1 MRKAYLL
8 TWNPKYWKWENYH
21 AALENIKN
29 KEKVTESWTC
39 QSKHPIVGDDI
50 YLIKSGVGIVA
61 HGNVSKQSYEAP
73 HFNPEKASKGKKANW
88 IDVDFDWI
96 LDEDNFKNRAISVEE
111 LKKIFPNQTWS
122 PRASGIKIKD
132 EYVDA
137 FTRFFNDCLSTK
149 YTEVEFE
156 QITSFLDEFGG
167 RQYVKP
173 ENAGVDREVMER
185 FRARGQSAS
194 KVFSEYASILKNTFP
209 SYEMG
214 KCSSWLGPSQ
224 KGCLY
229 FWVEF
234 KKSNSVQYP
243 HSISV
248 SINKFPEH
256 DLSGDITLS
265 LRVEARD
272 SNCKSEDYEFHNKV
286 INKSLLGGSE
296 LFYQA
301 DLENNESRNFGIDTE
316 SVKTSLS
323 SGIIKKIK
331 IVKNI
336 DGPYDKENTTKVIND
351 SINAFKELA
360 PFYEYILRERGEM
373 SEDGGKNIVL
383 DEKIGLNT
391 ILYGPPGTGK
401 TYNTVNYAV
410 AICDSEDIETVEQRQ
425 YSENLRRYNDLKDEG
440 FIEFITFHQ
449 SYGYEEFIEGIKP
462 KVDSVS
468 DDIQYTIEEGIFKKI
483 CSSARNNPE
492 ARYVL
497 IIDEINRGNISKIF
511 GELITLIE
519 DTKREGMEENV
530 STILPYSQTLFSVP
544 ANLYILGTMNTAD
557 RSISLMDTALRRRFQ
572 FVEMLPDA
580 DVLRSINADRVEDLD
595 VALMLE
601 KMNERISYLY
611 DSEHTIGHAFFTKLS
626 KPELRNIETLKSI
639 FEKSIIPL
647 LQEYFYEDY
656 HKIQLVFGD
665 NDKSDDNLK
674 FIIDKESNVSNVFKG
689 NEVDIDDLPEKK
701 YKINPIA
708 LQNLESYRQI
718 I

>member
-1 MRKAYLL
+1 MRRAYLL
-8 TWNPKYWKWENYH
+8 TWNPKFWKWENYH
-21 AALENIKN
+21 TALQNIKN

-39 QSKHPIVGDDI
+39 QSKQPIVGDDI
-50 YLIKSGVGIVA
+50 YLLKSGVGIVA
-61 HGNVSKQSYEAP
+61 HGNVSKESYEAP
-73 HFNPEKASKGKKANW
+73 HFNSEKASEGKMANW

-96 LDEDNFKNRAISVEE
+96 LDEDNYENRAISVKE
-111 LKKIFPNQTWS
+111 LKKNFPKQAWS
-122 PRASGIKIKD
+122 PRASGIEIKD
-132 EYVDA
+132 EYIDT
-137 FTRFFNDCLSTK
+137 FTRFFNDYLSTK
-149 YTEVEFE
+149 HIEIEFE

-167 RQYVKP
+167 RQYIKP
-173 ENAGVDREVMER
+173 ENAGVDREAMER
-185 FRARGQSAS
+185 FRIKGQSAN
-194 KVFSEYASILKNTFP
+194 KAFLEYASILKNVFP

-214 KCSSWLGPSQ
+214 RCSPWMDQSQ

-234 KKSNSVQYP
+234 KKSGAGQYP
-243 HSISV
+243 HSISI

-272 SNCKSEDYEFHNKV
+272 SNCKSEDYLFHNKV
-286 INKSLLGGSE
+286 INKPLPGESA

-301 DLENNESRNFGIDTE
+301 DLVKNGSQNFGIDTE

-336 DGPYDKENTTKVIND
+336 DGPYDKENATNIIND
-351 SINAFKELA
+351 SINAFRELA

-373 SEDGGKNIVL
+373 SEEGGENIVL

-410 AICDSEDIETVEQRQ
+410 AICDGEEIQKVQQIE
-425 YSENLRRYNDLKDEG
+425 YSENLRRYNELKDGG

-462 KVDSVS
+462 KVDIQS
-468 DDIQYTIEEGIFKKI
+468 DDLQYTIEEGIFKKI

-492 ARYVL
+492 KCYVL

-580 DVLRSINADRVEDLD
+580 DVLRSINADRVEELD

-656 HKIQLVFGD
+656 NKIQLVFGD
-665 NDKSDDNLK
+665 NGKTDDNLK
-674 FIIDKESNVSNVFKG
+674 FIIDEESKISNVFKG

-701 YKINPIA
+701 YKINSIA

>member
-1 MRKAYLL
+1 M
-8 TWNPKYWKWENYH
+8 
-21 AALENIKN
+21 
-29 KEKVTESWTC
+29 
-39 QSKHPIVGDDI
+39 
-50 YLIKSGVGIVA
+50 
-61 HGNVSKQSYEAP
+61 
-73 HFNPEKASKGKKANW
+73 
-88 IDVDFDWI
+88 
-96 LDEDNFKNRAISVEE
+96 
-111 LKKIFPNQTWS
+111 
-122 PRASGIKIKD
+122 
-132 EYVDA
+132 
-137 FTRFFNDCLSTK
+137 
-149 YTEVEFE
+149 
-156 QITSFLDEFGG
+156 
-167 RQYVKP
+167 
-173 ENAGVDREVMER
+173 
-185 FRARGQSAS
+185 
-194 KVFSEYASILKNTFP
+194 
-209 SYEMG
+209 
-214 KCSSWLGPSQ
+214 
-224 KGCLY
+224 
-229 FWVEF
+229 
-234 KKSNSVQYP
+234 
-243 HSISV
+243 
-248 SINKFPEH
+248 INKPLPE
-256 DLSGDITLS
+256 
-265 LRVEARD
+265 D
-272 SNCKSEDYEFHNKV
+272 SA
-286 INKSLLGGSE
+286 

-301 DLENNESRNFGIDTE
+301 DLVKNGSQNFGIDTE

-336 DGPYDKENTTKVIND
+336 DGPYDKENATNIIND
-351 SINAFKELA
+351 SINAFKELV
-360 PFYEYILRERGEM
+360 PFYEYILRERGKM
-373 SEDGGKNIVL
+373 SEEGGENIVL

-410 AICDSEDIETVEQRQ
+410 AICDSEEIQKVQQIE
-425 YSENLRRYNDLKDEG
+425 YSENLRRYNELKGGG

-462 KVDSVS
+462 KVDIQS
-468 DDIQYTIEEGIFKKI
+468 DDLQYTIEEGIFKKI

-492 ARYVL
+492 KYYVL

-544 ANLYILGTMNTAD
+544 ANLHILGTMNTAD

-665 NDKSDDNLK
+665 NGKTDDNLK
-674 FIIDKESNVSNVFKG
+674 FIIDEESKVSNVFKG
-689 NEVDIDDLPEKK
+689 NEVDIDDIPEKK

>member
-1 MRKAYLL
+1 MGRAYLL
-8 TWNPKYWKWENYH
+8 TWNPDYWKWENYT

-39 QSKHPIVGDDI
+39 QSKQPIVGDDI

-73 HFNPEKASKGKKANW
+73 HYNSEKASIGKRANW

-96 LDEDNFKNRAISVEE
+96 LDEDNFENRAISVKE
-111 LKKIFPNQTWS
+111 LKQKFPNQTWT
-122 PRASGIKIKD
+122 PRASGIEIKD
-132 EYVDA
+132 EYIDD
-137 FTRFFNDCLSTK
+137 FTRFFNDFLSTK
-149 YTEVEFE
+149 HTELEFE

-173 ENAGVDREVMER
+173 EKAGVEREVMER
-185 FRARGQSAS
+185 FRKKGQIACRT
-194 KVFSEYASILKNTFP
+194 FLEYASILKNIFP

-214 KCSSWLGPSQ
+214 SCSSWVDQSR

-234 KKSNSVQYP
+234 KKSGSGQYP
-243 HSISV
+243 HSISI

-256 DLSGDITLS
+256 NLSGDITLS

-272 SNCKSEDYEFHNKV
+272 SKCKSEDYVFHNQLIK
-286 INKSLLGGSE
+286 KPLPEGSG
-296 LFYQA
+296 LFYQV
-301 DLENNESRNFGIDTE
+301 DLVKTGSQNFGIDTE

-323 SGIIKKIK
+323 SGDIKKIK

-336 DGPYDKENTTKVIND
+336 DGPYNKENSSKIIND
-351 SINAFKELA
+351 SIKAFEELA
-360 PFYEYILRERGEM
+360 PFYEFILRERGVANEQI
-373 SEDGGKNIVL
+373 GGNTMT

-391 ILYGPPGTGK
+391 IIYGPPGTGK

-410 AICDSEDIETVEQRQ
+410 AIVDGEDLQIVQQRE
-425 YSENLRRYNDLKDEG
+425 YSENLGRYDEFKNEG

-519 DTKREGMEENV
+519 ETKREGMEENV
-530 STILPYSQTLFSVP
+530 STILPYSKTLFSVP
-544 ANLYILGTMNTAD
+544 ANLHILGTMNTAD

-665 NDKSDDNLK
+665 NAKTDDNLK
-674 FIIDKESNVSNVFKG
+674 FIIDEETKVSNVFKG

>member
-1 MRKAYLL
+1 M
-8 TWNPKYWKWENYH
+8 
-21 AALENIKN
+21 
-29 KEKVTESWTC
+29 
-39 QSKHPIVGDDI
+39 
-50 YLIKSGVGIVA
+50 
-61 HGNVSKQSYEAP
+61 
-73 HFNPEKASKGKKANW
+73 
-88 IDVDFDWI
+88 
-96 LDEDNFKNRAISVEE
+96 
-111 LKKIFPNQTWS
+111 
-122 PRASGIKIKD
+122 
-132 EYVDA
+132 
-137 FTRFFNDCLSTK
+137 
-149 YTEVEFE
+149 
-156 QITSFLDEFGG
+156 
-167 RQYVKP
+167 
-173 ENAGVDREVMER
+173 
-185 FRARGQSAS
+185 
-194 KVFSEYASILKNTFP
+194 
-209 SYEMG
+209 
-214 KCSSWLGPSQ
+214 
-224 KGCLY
+224 
-229 FWVEF
+229 
-234 KKSNSVQYP
+234 
-243 HSISV
+243 
-248 SINKFPEH
+248 
-256 DLSGDITLS
+256 
-265 LRVEARD
+265 
-272 SNCKSEDYEFHNKV
+272 
-286 INKSLLGGSE
+286 
-296 LFYQA
+296 
-301 DLENNESRNFGIDTE
+301 
-316 SVKTSLS
+316 
-323 SGIIKKIK
+323 
-331 IVKNI
+331 
-336 DGPYDKENTTKVIND
+336 
-351 SINAFKELA
+351 A
-360 PFYEYILRERGEM
+360 PFYEFILRERGVANEQI
-373 SEDGGKNIVL
+373 GGNTMT

-391 ILYGPPGTGK
+391 IIYGPPGTGK

-410 AICDSEDIETVEQRQ
+410 AIVDGEDLQIVQQRE
-425 YSENLRRYNDLKDEG
+425 YSENLGRYDEFKNEG

-519 DTKREGMEENV
+519 ETKREGMEENV
-530 STILPYSQTLFSVP
+530 STILPYSKTLFSVP
-544 ANLYILGTMNTAD
+544 ANLHILGTMNTAD

-665 NDKSDDNLK
+665 NAKTDDNLK
-674 FIIDKESNVSNVFKG
+674 FIIDEETKVSNVFKG

>member
-1 MRKAYLL
+1 MRRAYLL

-39 QSKHPIVGDDI
+39 QSKQPIVGDDI

-73 HFNPEKASKGKKANW
+73 HFDSEKASKGKKANW

-96 LDEDNFKNRAISVEE
+96 LDEANFKNRAISVKE
-111 LKKIFPNQTWS
+111 LRKNFPHQTWT
-122 PRASGIKIKD
+122 PRASGISIKD

-137 FTRFFNDCLSTK
+137 FNRFFNDCLSTK
-149 YTEVEFE
+149 YKEVEFE

-167 RQYVKP
+167 RQYVDPKK
-173 ENAGVDREVMER
+173 AGGDREAMER

-194 KVFSEYASILKNTFP
+194 KVFSEYASILKNIFP
-209 SYEMG
+209 SYKMG
-214 KCSSWLGPSQ
+214 KCSSWLPPSQ

-256 DLSGDITLS
+256 DSSGDITLS

-272 SNCKSEDYEFHNKV
+272 SNCKSEDYVFHNKV
-286 INKSLLGGSE
+286 INKSLPGGSE

-336 DGPYDKENTTKVIND
+336 DGPYNKENSSKIIND
-351 SINAFKELA
+351 SVKAFEELA
-360 PFYEYILRERGEM
+360 PLYEFILRERGVVNEQI
-373 SEDGGKNIVL
+373 GVNKVA

-410 AICDSEDIETVEQRQ
+410 AIVDGEDLQIVQQKE
-425 YSENLRRYNDLKDEG
+425 YSENLGRYNELKNEG

-483 CSSARNNPE
+483 CSSARNNPD

-665 NDKSDDNLK
+665 NGKSDDNLK